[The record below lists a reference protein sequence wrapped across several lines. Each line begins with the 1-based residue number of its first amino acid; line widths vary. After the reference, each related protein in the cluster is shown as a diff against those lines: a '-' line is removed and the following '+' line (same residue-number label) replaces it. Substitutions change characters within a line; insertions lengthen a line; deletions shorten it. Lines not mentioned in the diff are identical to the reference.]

1 MRQNSGADW
10 EEWYKP
16 AGAVMHV
23 FGRSL
28 WRGFSV
34 LLFAGDE
41 NKEHSSHSMSAPV
54 LRIARFKHL
63 LSRQHVSSTADSPH
77 PPPPPQATLHF
88 SNPYNIQ
95 HAEFHC
101 SNGSKVGNCIFSP
114 IQNCIKCRHLK
125 QRANVNKEHKRGKRN
140 RIREFWN
147 AGQTRIN
154 FGKLLQVYKLTDTV
168 WTNFF

>member
-1 MRQNSGADW
+1 MEMRQNSGADW

-41 NKEHSSHSMSAPV
+41 NKGHSSHSMSAPV

-77 PPPPPQATLHF
+77 PPPSRQLSSSPTHITYNMLNSTVVMAQKWAT
-88 SNPYNIQ
+88 
-95 HAEFHC
+95 
-101 SNGSKVGNCIFSP
+101 
-114 IQNCIKCRHLK
+114 
-125 QRANVNKEHKRGKRN
+125 
-140 RIREFWN
+140 
-147 AGQTRIN
+147 
-154 FGKLLQVYKLTDTV
+154 VYSVLFKTV
-168 WTNFF
+168 